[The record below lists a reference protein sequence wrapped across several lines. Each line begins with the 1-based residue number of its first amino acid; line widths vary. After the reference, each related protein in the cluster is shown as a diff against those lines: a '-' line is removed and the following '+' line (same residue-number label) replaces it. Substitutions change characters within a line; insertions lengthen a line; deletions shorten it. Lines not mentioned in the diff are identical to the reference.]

1 MVEALIRLVGCT
13 SLFDNCLLS
22 MRISGFCG
30 KGKTRSMGLRQ
41 GCPLSATLFGLFID
55 GLHHCLEAMAPAA
68 GVQVKHMRLRELVYA
83 DDICMIA
90 SSPEQLHALIDA
102 FKLVFLLCYHAHGDR
117 RPKDKSD
124 GCLSGACTSYGVLMQ
139 YCNGNAVKQ
148 VATFKYL
155 GLHFHQ
161 SGAVVHLIDPIKSG
175 GSWAAV
181 QRRHSLLQ
189 CGKSVNLQ
197 LHLKKAVLVPVI
209 QFGCQMW
216 GMHSP
221 RVAAADHARLA
232 LQCL

>member
-139 YCNGNAVKQ
+139 WQCCQAGCHIQILGPPLPPVRCCCAFDRPNQ
-148 VATFKYL
+148 VWWLL
-155 GLHFHQ
+155 G
-161 SGAVVHLIDPIKSG
+161 
-175 GSWAAV
+175 
-181 QRRHSLLQ
+181 
-189 CGKSVNLQ
+189 C
-197 LHLKKAVLVPVI
+197 
-209 QFGCQMW
+209 C
-216 GMHSP
+216 
-221 RVAAADHARLA
+221 AAAAFITA
-232 LQCL
+232 MW

>member
-1 MVEALIRLVGCT
+1 MHMEIDVPKTKVMVV
-13 SLFDNCLLS
+13 SVV
-22 MRISGFCG
+22 
-30 KGKTRSMGLRQ
+30 
-41 GCPLSATLFGLFID
+41 P
-55 GLHHCLEAMAPAA
+55 APA
-68 GVQVKHMRLRELVYA
+68 M
-83 DDICMIA
+83 
-90 SSPEQLHALIDA
+90 
-102 FKLVFLLCYHAHGDR
+102 VF
-117 RPKDKSD
+117 S
-124 GCLSGACTSYGVLMQ
+124 
-139 YCNGNAVKQ
+139 CNGNAVKQ

-197 LHLKKAVLVPVI
+197 LHLKKAVLVHVI

-232 LQCL
+232 LHCL